1 MQPHAGRHIR
11 RTFKHYLEDRSPCYS
26 TLTSSLFPTNFE
38 CHHWLVRQ
46 GNEMGGKKKRKE
58 GGREGRGGGGGRDLV
73 GAVHGRE
80 KRPQR
85 RGWIIILAYTT
96 ETIRRRLRR
105 HFRLSIPTSPSYP
118 LACVDAWP
126 KAGRCNHDKMSP
138 VVTRRRAM
146 LAVIIRKL

>member
-58 GGREGRGGGGGRDLV
+58 GGREGRGGGGERPGRSRARTGKASAATWMDHNSCLYHGNNSSASPPPFSPFDSDFALV
-73 GAVHGRE
+73 S
-80 KRPQR
+80 P
-85 RGWIIILAYTT
+85 
-96 ETIRRRLRR
+96 RLRR
-105 HFRLSIPTSPSYP
+105 
-118 LACVDAWP
+118 CVT
-126 KAGRCNHDKMSP
+126 KGRP
-138 VVTRRRAM
+138 V
-146 LAVIIRKL
+146 